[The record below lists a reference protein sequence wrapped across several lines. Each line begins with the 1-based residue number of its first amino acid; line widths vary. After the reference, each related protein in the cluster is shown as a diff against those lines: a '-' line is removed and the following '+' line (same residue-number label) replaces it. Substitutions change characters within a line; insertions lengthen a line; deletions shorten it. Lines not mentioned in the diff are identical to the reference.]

1 MRVLVIEDE
10 PGIAQFIRQGLNEA
24 GYAVDVASDG
34 QAGLDYALAA
44 EYDVI
49 VLDIMLP
56 QLDGLQVLRQMRS
69 RIKTPVLLLTA
80 RDTVEDRV
88 KGLDAGADD
97 YLFKPFAFPELLAR
111 LRALL
116 RRPPLQLDTILQVAD
131 LEMDVANREVRRAG
145 RSIELSPREFSLL
158 EYLMRHPRQVLTRS
172 QITERIW
179 NFDFYG
185 DSNVVDVYIGYLRRK
200 IDNGFDRPL
209 LHTVR
214 GVGYRLSADDG

>member
-10 PGIAQFIRQGLNEA
+10 LGIAQFMRQGLNEA

-56 QLDGLQVLRQMRS
+56 QMEGLQVLRQMRS

-97 YLFKPFAFPELLAR
+97 YLFKSFAFSELLAQ

-116 RRPPLQLDTILQVAD
+116 RCPPLQLDTILQVA
-131 LEMDVANREVRRAG
+131 
-145 RSIELSPREFSLL
+145 
-158 EYLMRHPRQVLTRS
+158 
-172 QITERIW
+172 
-179 NFDFYG
+179 
-185 DSNVVDVYIGYLRRK
+185 
-200 IDNGFDRPL
+200 
-209 LHTVR
+209 
-214 GVGYRLSADDG
+214 